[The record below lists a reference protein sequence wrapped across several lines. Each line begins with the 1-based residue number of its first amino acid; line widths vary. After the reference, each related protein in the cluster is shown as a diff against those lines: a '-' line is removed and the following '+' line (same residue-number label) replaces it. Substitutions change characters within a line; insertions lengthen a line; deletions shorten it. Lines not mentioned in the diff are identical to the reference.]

1 MFLINL
7 FIKAPTAADKKT
19 QEVQESNHRGEIKG
33 GNNGLSSRK
42 KAKKSK
48 KSNNN
53 RNRTMK
59 EKEGKKK
66 AKKNKVSKKA
76 KKLEKRQKRKLKNQK
91 KKNAKKSR
99 RVKSKNGN
107 KIVKSVVRQTCTAD
121 EACLTNV
128 SKYTNIVSNKIKN
141 FNQQKARIERF
152 VKLSQSKGDKKG
164 DFLPLLVKLREAGG
178 GNASALVCSGNST
191 SPATLR
197 LQAIVASLTS
207 CQDNIKQA
215 CETALPTVNATLL
228 DTCATDAK
236 AFSDAVD
243 ICAKKTADICTCW
256 KDPKLETL
264 NTKFTPCN
272 IAQLNTDVTTTQKK
286 CIAAF
291 SECRGLQDEASQV
304 IVNCAKSPADVK
316 KKLDAAT
323 ATSQALEKL
332 KTAATAIANQA
343 RKTRDIR
350 NIGTRAVTCSVY
362 IKTFET
368 VVNNAGNN
376 PTSSSSSSAVNTLAV
391 ETVTVSCIA
400 TEKTSLKALLTIL
413 DQIILLVK
421 QLIATLQA
429 DYAGIQSVK
438 GFLFIFPVPFGFVNP
453 FRNLCRL
460 LKV

>member
-1 MFLINL
+1 
-7 FIKAPTAADKKT
+7 
-19 QEVQESNHRGEIKG
+19 
-33 GNNGLSSRK
+33 
-42 KAKKSK
+42 
-48 KSNNN
+48 
-53 RNRTMK
+53 MK

-164 DFLPLLVKLREAGG
+164 DFLPLLVKLKESGG

-236 AFSDAVD
+236 IFSDAVD
-243 ICAKKTADICTCW
+243 ICTKKTADICTCW
-256 KDPKLETL
+256 KDPNLETL
-264 NTKFTPCN
+264 NTKFSPCN
-272 IAQLNTDVTTTQKK
+272 IAQLNADVTKTQKS
-286 CIAAF
+286 CV
-291 SECRGLQDEASQV
+291 RGLQDEASQV
-304 IVNCAKSPADVK
+304 IFNCTKSPADVK
-316 KKLDAAT
+316 KKIDAAT
-323 ATSQALEKL
+323 ATLEALEKL

-350 NIGTRAVTCSVY
+350 SIGNRAVTCTVY

-376 PTSSSSSSAVNTLAV
+376 PTSSSSSSAVNALAI
-391 ETVTVSCIA
+391 ETVTVSCTA
-400 TEKTSLKALLTIL
+400 TEK
-413 DQIILLVK
+413 
-421 QLIATLQA
+421 QA
-429 DYAGIQSVK
+429 
-438 GFLFIFPVPFGFVNP
+438 
-453 FRNLCRL
+453 
-460 LKV
+460 

>member
-7 FIKAPTAADKKT
+7 FIKAPTNADNRSKDVK
-19 QEVQESNHRGEIKG
+19 ESSSGEETNG
-33 GNNGLSSRK
+33 GKNELSSIK
-42 KAKKSK
+42 KANKSK
-48 KSNNN
+48 KGNKK
-53 RNRTMK
+53 RKRTMK
-59 EKEGKKK
+59 KKEEMKK

-91 KKNAKKSR
+91 KKKAKKSR

-107 KIVKSVVRQTCTAD
+107 TIVKSVRQTCTAD
-121 EACLTNV
+121 EACLINV
-128 SKYTNIVSNKIKN
+128 SKYMNIVVNKIKN
-141 FNQQKARIERF
+141 FNLQKARIERF

-164 DFLPLLVKLREAGG
+164 DFLPLLVKLRESGG

-228 DTCATDAK
+228 DSCATDAI

-243 ICAKKTADICTCW
+243 ICTKKTADICTCW

-264 NTKFTPCN
+264 NTKFSPCN
-272 IAQLNTDVTTTQKK
+272 IAQLNADVTKTQKS
-286 CIAAF
+286 CVAAF

-304 IVNCAKSPADVK
+304 IFNCAKSPADVK
-316 KKLDAAT
+316 KKIDAAT
-323 ATSQALEKL
+323 ATLEALEKL

-343 RKTRDIR
+343 RKTRDIQS
-350 NIGTRAVTCSVY
+350 IGNRAVTCTVY
-362 IKTFET
+362 IETFET
-368 VVNNAGNN
+368 VVNNAGDN
-376 PTSSSSSSAVNTLAV
+376 PTLSSASSAVNALAV
-391 ETVTVSCIA
+391 ETVTVSCTA
-400 TEKTSLKALLTIL
+400 TEKTSLRALLTIL

-429 DYAGIQSVK
+429 DYAGIQSAK
-438 GFLFIFPVPFGFVNP
+438 GFLIFSGSFWF
-453 FRNLCRL
+453 CKCL
-460 LKV
+460 L

>member
-1 MFLINL
+1 
-7 FIKAPTAADKKT
+7 
-19 QEVQESNHRGEIKG
+19 
-33 GNNGLSSRK
+33 
-42 KAKKSK
+42 
-48 KSNNN
+48 
-53 RNRTMK
+53 MK

-76 KKLEKRQKRKLKNQK
+76 KKLEKRQKRKIKNKK

-99 RVKSKNGN
+99 RVKSQNSN
-107 KIVKSVVRQTCTAD
+107 KIVSQTCTAD

-128 SKYTNIVSNKIKN
+128 SKYMNIVGNKIKN

-164 DFLPLLVKLREAGG
+164 DFLPLLVKLKESGG

-228 DTCATDAK
+228 DTCATDGK

-243 ICAKKTADICTCW
+243 ICTRKKFGICTCW
-256 KDPKLETL
+256 KDPNLETL
-264 NTKFTPCN
+264 NTKLSSCN
-272 IAQLNTDVTTTQKK
+272 IAQLNADVTKTQKS
-286 CIAAF
+286 CVAAF

-304 IVNCAKSPADVK
+304 IFNCTKSPADVK
-316 KKLDAAT
+316 KKIDAAT
-323 ATSQALEKL
+323 ATLEALEKL

-343 RKTRDIR
+343 RKTRDIQS
-350 NIGTRAVTCSVY
+350 IGNRAVTCTVY
-362 IKTFET
+362 IETFET
-368 VVNNAGNN
+368 VVNNAGDN
-376 PTSSSSSSAVNTLAV
+376 PTLSSASSAVNALAV
-391 ETVTVSCIA
+391 ETVTVSCTA

-429 DYAGIQSVK
+429 DYAGIQSAK
-438 GFLFIFPVPFGFVNP
+438 WFLIFSSSFWF
-453 FRNLCRL
+453 CICL
-460 LKV
+460 L

>member
-1 MFLINL
+1 M
-7 FIKAPTAADKKT
+7 FIKAPTAAGKKP
-19 QEVQESNHRGEIKG
+19 QDVEESSHEKEIKG
-33 GNNGLSSRK
+33 GNNGLSSSK

-48 KSNNN
+48 KSNKK
-53 RNRTMK
+53 RSKKMK

-76 KKLEKRQKRKLKNQK
+76 KKLEKRQKRKMKNKK

-99 RVKSKNGN
+99 RVKSQNSN
-107 KIVKSVVRQTCTAD
+107 KIVSQTCTAD

-128 SKYTNIVSNKIKN
+128 SKYMNIVGNKIKN

-164 DFLPLLVKLREAGG
+164 DFLPLLVKLKESGG

-236 AFSDAVD
+236 FFSDAVD
-243 ICAKKTADICTCW
+243 ICTKKTADICTCW
-256 KDPKLETL
+256 KDPNLETL
-264 NTKFTPCN
+264 NTKFSPCN
-272 IAQLNTDVTTTQKK
+272 IAQLNADVTKTQKS
-286 CIAAF
+286 CVTAF

-304 IVNCAKSPADVK
+304 IANCAKSPEDVMK
-316 KKLDAAT
+316 KIDAAT
-323 ATSQALEKL
+323 ATLEALEKL
-332 KTAATAIANQA
+332 KTAATAIADQA
-343 RKTRDIR
+343 RKTGDIR
-350 NIGTRAVTCSVY
+350 SIGNRAVTCTVY

-376 PTSSSSSSAVNTLAV
+376 PTSSSSSSAVNALAI
-391 ETVTVSCIA
+391 ETVTVSCTA
-400 TEKTSLKALLTIL
+400 TEK
-413 DQIILLVK
+413 
-421 QLIATLQA
+421 QA
-429 DYAGIQSVK
+429 
-438 GFLFIFPVPFGFVNP
+438 
-453 FRNLCRL
+453 
-460 LKV
+460 